1 MSTSSNNPWS
11 YCTKQRYEKYLSID
25 SKNVATKD
33 KVIDCFLHMVIDC
46 FLHMVLR
53 KRYFADIKITFQF
66 QKNQAF
72 PMLQWKDHAIFDKAL
87 QVK

>member
-33 KVIDCFLHMVIDC
+33 KVIDCFLHMV
-46 FLHMVLR
+46 LR

-66 QKNQAF
+66 QKNQDF
-72 PMLQWKDHAIFDKAL
+72 PMLQWKDHAIAL